1 MSLGTRP
8 AHIAR
13 AVLEGIALQISD
25 IVFAMDKDLGTP
37 PATLS
42 VDGGAA
48 GNDLLVQI
56 LADAIGRPVLRPHQL
71 DLGARGVARLAAEAA
86 GLVSDP
92 WPEGLRDRFEPMMR
106 EADRDAMLGRWRAA
120 VEAAARPVG

>member
-8 AHIAR
+8 AHVAR

-25 IVFAMDKDLGTP
+25 IVFAMDADLGTS

-56 LADAIGRPVLRPHQL
+56 LADAIGRPV
-71 DLGARGVARLAAEAA
+71 RLAAEAA

-120 VEAAARPVG
+120 VKAAARPAG